1 MLHIGSGERLGAGT
15 LLGIDSFLFFASS
28 EGNHTACRIEGGG
41 PQQTFSLFYKFW
53 REMLGIYLCNSYH
66 KLYVNGISTL
76 LIFEFRKKK
85 YNTIFVLPYTMKYL
99 V

>member
-1 MLHIGSGERLGAGT
+1 MLHIGSGERFGAGT

-66 KLYVNGISTL
+66 KLDVNGISTL

-85 YNTIFVLPYTMKYL
+85 YNTIFVLP
-99 V
+99 